1 MMRAVDGSSP
11 APRGMDAVMATT
23 DPSATDLR
31 ASDREAALPVAS
43 DSIASDSNGT
53 EPSHAA
59 RPIDD
64 PGRAIEEL
72 ETFDWLE
79 SLRDVFHASGAGRV
93 STLLRD
99 LQLEAQRL
107 GAKLPVTSQTPYVNT
122 IPASRQP
129 EYPGNGAIER
139 RIKSVV
145 RWNAMAM
152 VVEANAASDGIGG
165 HISTFASAATLYE
178 VGFQHFFRGP
188 DHPAGADLVYF
199 QGHASPGIYA
209 RAYLEGRFSTQQVH
223 NFRRELAEGGGLS
236 SYPHPWLMPEFWQFP
251 TVSMGLGPLLAAYQA
266 RFLRYLDD
274 RGLREETGRRV
285 WAFLG
290 DGEFDEP
297 EALAAISMPPR
308 EQLDNL
314 IFVINCNLQ
323 RLDGPVRGNGSIMQ
337 ELEAIFRGAGWNVI
351 KVIWGRDWDALLA
364 RDHDGLLARRMGE
377 VIDGEYQKY
386 VVAGGAYIR
395 EHFWGTDP
403 RLLAMVEHLS
413 DDELW
418 RMTLG
423 GHDPEKVYAAYKAA
437 VEHTGSPTVILARTI
452 KGYGLGEAGEGRN
465 VTHQQKKLNAE
476 ELLHFRDRFD
486 VPLSD
491 EELEKAPLYRFP
503 EGSEELR
510 YLQERRRVLG
520 GALPQRRGD
529 VERLQIGDGGF
540 FSEFMEGTGDRTAS
554 TTMALVRILSKLIRD
569 PDIGSRVVPIVPDE
583 ARTFG
588 MEAFFRQ
595 FGIYSHV
602 GQLYEPVDRESLLY
616 YKESNDGQILEEGIT
631 EAGAMASF
639 TAAATAYATHRISMV
654 PFYIYYSMFGPQRVG
669 DLVWAAADSR
679 ARGFLVGATA
689 GRTTLNGEGLQHQD
703 GHSHVLFSVV
713 PTVRAYDPAY
723 AYEIAVIVRDGIRR
737 MYGEDVEEFYYL
749 TVGNENYVQP
759 PMPEP
764 ADEVEQG
771 IVRGMY
777 RFRSSAIVDSDAP
790 RVKLLGSGAIHK
802 DVVQA
807 QQILEEQYGVAA
819 DVWSVTSYSELRRE
833 AAEAERW
840 NVLHPGEKPRV
851 PYVTR
856 CLSGPGVV
864 VAASDYVRE
873 LPDSIAKW
881 VPGALVSLGTDG
893 FGRSDTREA
902 LRDHFEVDH
911 RWVTVAALAALARQS
926 RVPHELVER
935 AIMELGVD
943 PEKPDPVRL

>member
-1 MMRAVDGSSP
+1 VL
-11 APRGMDAVMATT
+11 RGTGEAMATIDR
-23 DPSATDLR
+23 DPAELR
-31 ASDREAALPVAS
+31 ASSLEAGSTSPS
-43 DSIASDSNGT
+43 GSNGAK
-53 EPSHAA
+53 PARAA
-59 RPIDD
+59 SEAGEERE
-64 PGRAIEEL
+64 RLIEAL
-72 ETFDWLE
+72 ERQDWLE
-79 SLRDVFHASGAGRV
+79 SLRDVFAARGAARV
-93 STLLRD
+93 SALLRD
-99 LQLEAQRL
+99 LQIEAQRL
-107 GAKLPVTSQTPYVNT
+107 GAQLPVTSQTPYVNT
-122 IPASRQP
+122 IPTSRQP
-129 EYPGNGAIER
+129 DYPGNSVIER

-165 HISTFASAATLYE
+165 HISTYASAATLYE

-209 RAYLEGRFSTQQVH
+209 RAYVEGRLSAEQLH

-236 SYPHPWLMPEFWQFP
+236 SYPHPWLMPAFWQFP

-274 RGLREETGRRV
+274 RGLRQETGRRV
-285 WAFLG
+285 WAFVG

-297 EALAAISMPPR
+297 EALASISMPSR
-308 EQLDNL
+308 EKLDNL
-314 IFVINCNLQ
+314 IFVVNCNLQ
-323 RLDGPVRGNGSIMQ
+323 RLDGPVRGNASVVQ

-351 KVIWGRDWDALLA
+351 KVLWGRDWDELLE

-386 VVAGGAYIR
+386 VVAGGDYVR

-423 GHDPEKVYAAYKAA
+423 GHDSHKVYAAYKAA

-476 ELLHFRDRFD
+476 ELLQFRDRFD

-491 EELEKAPLYRFP
+491 EEVAEAPLYRFP
-503 EGSEELR
+503 EDSEEWR
-510 YLQERRRVLG
+510 YLTERRRALG
-520 GALPQRRGD
+520 GFLPQRRA
-529 VERLQIGDGGF
+529 EPKRLEISDADF
-540 FSEFMEGTGDRTAS
+540 FAEFLEGTGDRTAS
-554 TTMALVRILSKLIRD
+554 TTMALVRLLSKLIRD

-616 YKESNDGQILEEGIT
+616 YKESDDGQILEEGIT

-639 TAAATAYATHRISMV
+639 TAAATAYATHGISMV

-669 DLVWAAADSR
+669 DLVWAAADAR

-737 MYGEDVEEFYYL
+737 MYGEGIEEFYYL

-764 ADEVEQG
+764 RSEVEEG

-777 RFRSSAIVDSDAP
+777 LFRASSLDDPGAP
-790 RVKLLGSGAIHK
+790 KVKLLGSGALHK
-802 DVVQA
+802 DVVTA
-807 QQILEEQYGVAA
+807 QEMLEQRYGVAA
-819 DVWSVTSYSELRRE
+819 DVWSVTSYSELRRD
-833 AAEAERW
+833 AAAAERW
-840 NVLHPGEKPRV
+840 NVLHPAEEPRV
-851 PYVTR
+851 PYVTS
-856 CLSGPGVV
+856 CLRGPGAV
-864 VAASDYVRE
+864 VAVSDYVRE

-881 VPGALVSLGTDG
+881 VPGPLVSLGTDG
-893 FGRSDTREA
+893 FGRSDTRET

-911 RWVTVAALAALARQS
+911 RWVVVSALTALARQ
-926 RVPHELVER
+926 RQVPHELVER
-935 AIMELGVD
+935 AIAELGVD

>member
-1 MMRAVDGSSP
+1 
-11 APRGMDAVMATT
+11 MDAGMTT
-23 DPSATDLR
+23 SDERTAETR
-31 ASDREAALPVAS
+31 APESGAALPAPAS
-43 DSIASDSNGT
+43 GNGAAS
-53 EPSHAA
+53 PAA
-59 RPIDD
+59 PPL
-64 PGRAIEEL
+64 PGPRRVLDEL
-72 ETFDWLE
+72 ETHDWLE
-79 SLRDVFHASGAGRV
+79 SLRDVFHASGPERISA
-93 STLLRD
+93 LLSD

-107 GAKLPVTSQTPYVNT
+107 GAQLPVTSQTPYVNT
-122 IPASRQP
+122 IPANRQP
-129 EYPGNGAIER
+129 TFPGDGAIER

-188 DHPAGADLVYF
+188 DHPGGADLIYF

-209 RAYLEGRFSTQQVH
+209 RAYLEGRLSAQQVH
-223 NFRRELAEGGGLS
+223 NFRRELTEGGGLS

-266 RFLRYLDD
+266 RFIRYLDD
-274 RGLREETGRRV
+274 RGLRENHGRKV

-297 EALAAISMPPR
+297 EALASISMPAR
-308 EQLDNL
+308 EKLDNL

-323 RLDGPVRGNGSIMQ
+323 RLDGPVRGNGRIMQ

-351 KVIWGRDWDALLA
+351 KVIWGRDWDALLES
-364 RDHDGLLARRMGE
+364 DHEGLLARRMGE
-377 VIDGEYQKY
+377 VVDGEYQKY

-403 RLLAMVEHLS
+403 RLLAMVAHLS

-418 RMTLG
+418 SMTLG

-437 VEHTGSPTVILARTI
+437 TEHTGSPTVILARTI

-465 VTHQQKKLNAE
+465 VTHQQKKLNND
-476 ELLHFRDRFD
+476 ELLQFRDRFD

-491 EELEKAPLYRFP
+491 EEVAKAPLYRFP
-503 EGSEELR
+503 EGSEEQR
-510 YLQERRRVLG
+510 YLLERRRALG
-520 GALPQRRGD
+520 GSLPQRRGEA
-529 VERLQIGDGGF
+529 ERLEIADATLFDEF
-540 FSEFMEGTGDRTAS
+540 FEGTGDRQAS
-554 TTMALVRILSKLIRD
+554 TTMAFVRILAKLIRD
-569 PDIGSRVVPIVPDE
+569 PGIGSRVVPIVPDE

-639 TAAATAYATHRISMV
+639 TAVATAYATHRISMV

-679 ARGFLVGATA
+679 SRGFLVGGTA

-703 GHSHVLFSVV
+703 GHSHVLMSVV

-723 AYEIAVIVRDGIRR
+723 AYEIAVLVREGIRR
-737 MYGEDVEEFYYL
+737 MYGEGVEEFYYL
-749 TVGNENYVQP
+749 TVGNENYDQP
-759 PMPEP
+759 AMPEP
-764 ADEVEQG
+764 HDEVQEG

-777 RFRSSAIVDSDAP
+777 RFRASSLQNADAP
-790 RVKLLGSGAIHK
+790 RAQLLGSGAIHK
-802 DVVQA
+802 DVVRA
-807 QQILEEQYGVAA
+807 QELLERYGVAA
-819 DVWSVTSYSELRRE
+819 DVWSVTSYTELRRE
-833 AAEAERW
+833 AAAAERW
-840 NVLHPGEKPRV
+840 NVLHPAEEPRV
-851 PYVTR
+851 PYVTE
-856 CLSGPGVV
+856 CLRGPGVV

-873 LPDSIAKW
+873 LPDSVAKW
-881 VPGALVSLGTDG
+881 VPGPLVSLGTDG
-893 FGRSDTREA
+893 FGRSETREA

-911 RWVTVAALAALARQS
+911 RWVTVAALAALAR
-926 RVPHELVER
+926 RGDVPHELVAR
-935 AIMELGVD
+935 AIAELGVD
-943 PEKPDPVRL
+943 PEKPDPARL